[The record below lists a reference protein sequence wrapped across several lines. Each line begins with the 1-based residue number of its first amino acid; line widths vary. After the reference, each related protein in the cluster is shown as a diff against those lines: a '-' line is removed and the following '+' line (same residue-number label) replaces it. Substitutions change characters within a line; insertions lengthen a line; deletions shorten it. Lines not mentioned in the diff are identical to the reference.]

1 MDASAL
7 QQLYQQHFGAA
18 PSIITQIAAHASA
31 RQIFRLSSNAGSAIG
46 VLNLDR
52 AENNAFIVFSNYFR
66 SRGLAVPRIYQVAPD
81 QSCYLQEDLG
91 DVTLYNLVEKARQRG
106 DGFTPELVQYYEV
119 ALEHLV
125 FFQASGQHGFDFT
138 HCVSAR
144 EFDRAGMLWD
154 MNYFRQSFLERTPI
168 KFDQDQLQGDFARL
182 ADFLSHAPTG
192 YFMYRDFQSRN
203 IMVKEG
209 DLYFID
215 FQGGRRGP
223 LQYDLVS
230 LVYQS
235 KAQIPDH
242 VRQSLI
248 RHYLEALTQT
258 IPIDIEEFNSY
269 LSVFV
274 VLRVLQALGTY
285 GAQGLAQGKEYFS
298 DSIPLALENLRQCL
312 QIDQPAL
319 KLNALGEVFNR
330 LFENYLSHA

>member
-1 MDASAL
+1 MTTKTL
-7 QQLYQQHFGAA
+7 QQLYHRHFALA
-18 PSIITQIAAHASA
+18 PEIITQIAAHASA
-31 RQIFRLSSNAGSAIG
+31 RKIYRLSSSAGSAIG
-46 VLNLDR
+46 VLNDDL
-52 AENNAFIVFSNYFR
+52 AENRAFVEFARHFR
-66 SRGLAVPRIYQVAPD
+66 ARGLAVPRVYDFSSD
-81 QSCYLQEDLG
+81 QRCYLQEDLG
-91 DVTLYNLVEKARQRG
+91 DVTLYNLVEQARQRG
-106 DGFTPELVQYYEV
+106 EGFAPELVQYYEI

-154 MNYFRQSFLERTPI
+154 MEYFRQSFLERTLI
-168 KFDQDQLQGDFARL
+168 SFDLNSLQSDFSRL
-182 ADFLSHAPTG
+182 ADFLSSAPSG

-203 IMVKEG
+203 IMVKNGE
-209 DLYFID
+209 LYFID

-242 VRQSLI
+242 VRQPLI
-248 RHYLEALTQT
+248 RHYIDALSDT
-258 IPIDIEEFNSY
+258 ISIDIDQFNSY
-269 LSVFV
+269 LGSFV

-285 GAQGLAQGKEYFS
+285 GAHGLAQGKEYFS

-312 QIDQPAL
+312 LVDQPTL
-319 KLNALGEVFNR
+319 KLNALGDVFKR
-330 LFENYLSHA
+330 LFEKYLQNA